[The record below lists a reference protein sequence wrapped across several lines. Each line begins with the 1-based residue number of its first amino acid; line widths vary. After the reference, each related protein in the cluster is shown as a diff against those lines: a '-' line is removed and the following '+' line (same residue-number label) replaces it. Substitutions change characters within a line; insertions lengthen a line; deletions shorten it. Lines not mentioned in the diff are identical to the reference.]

1 VSRARLLSLCLCLWL
16 VGLVVGC
23 GSTSAS
29 DTLTPITGITVR
41 AETLTAGRG
50 CGKGPTQVFKYAVVV
65 FGRNPG
71 DTAKLD
77 TLVAGGVYDCFT
89 DAQFV
94 NVPASAGS
102 FDYSLQ
108 VFAYNAAA
116 YQAAGDG
123 PIRAA
128 ALDPTKLPQTNP
140 TLATT
145 CTAQEL
151 DQVQSLAVC
160 QALTD
165 GAAAV
170 GAPPQP
176 ATLVLGTASF
186 TTANGGTA
194 LCGGSFTTVRYRAD
208 ANGVPGTTADTPC
221 TASITLSPA
230 VAPATYSIQVALL
243 RGDGSVVGTTTCG
256 AETSPGL
263 TSSAT
268 CQGLQ

>member
-1 VSRARLLSLCLCLWL
+1 VSRARPLSFVALCLLI
-16 VGLVVGC
+16 GC
-23 GSTSAS
+23 GSTSGT

-50 CGKGPTQVFKYAVVV
+50 CGTGPTQVFKYAVVV

-71 DTAKLD
+71 NLASFDQ
-77 TLVAGGVYDCFT
+77 LVTGGIYDCFT

-94 NVPASAGS
+94 NVPASGGS
-102 FDYSLQ
+102 FDFNLQ

-116 YQAAGDG
+116 YQAAGDAK
-123 PIRAA
+123 IRAA
-128 ALDPTKLPQTNP
+128 ALNPTTLPQTNP

-151 DQVQSLAVC
+151 DQVQSLAAC
-160 QALTD
+160 QPPTD

-170 GAPPQP
+170 GTPAQP
-176 ATLVLGTASF
+176 ASVVLSAASF
-186 TTANGGTA
+186 TTAAGGTLGCDA
-194 LCGGSFTTVRYRAD
+194 SYTTVRYRAD
-208 ANGVPGTTADTPC
+208 ANGTPGTTTDVRCNT
-221 TASITLSPA
+221 TITISPA
-230 VAPATYSIQVALL
+230 VAPASYVIQVALL
-243 RGDGSVVGTTTCG
+243 RSDGTIAGQTTCG

-268 CQGLQ
+268 CQPLH